1 MYSSL
6 NQHKIISSE
15 IENTVV
21 ESTIDGLE
29 NSYIFSLNSEKEIE
43 RLTEAATEKLH
54 SYAEI
59 ERM

>member
-1 MYSSL
+1 M
-6 NQHKIISSE
+6 
-15 IENTVV
+15 V

-43 RLTEAATEKLH
+43 RLTEAAIEKLQ